1 MPAAAIA
8 RDLGLPRS
16 TVYHLLAVLRDE
28 GFVVH
33 LPEQRRYG
41 LGVAAFELGSAYARQ
56 EPLRWIAGTVL
67 SRLVDATTHNGH
79 LAVLHGRDVLY
90 VIEERAAG
98 PPEPRHRR
106 RRPAPGAADR
116 ERPGDARRIAA
127 RPAARAVPLAR
138 ARSCSATAP
147 ARRR

>member
-67 SRLVDATTHNGH
+67 S
-79 LAVLHGRDVLY
+79 
-90 VIEERAAG
+90 
-98 PPEPRHRR
+98 
-106 RRPAPGAADR
+106 
-116 ERPGDARRIAA
+116 
-127 RPAARAVPLAR
+127 
-138 ARSCSATAP
+138 P
-147 ARRR
+147 ARRRDAPTTATSPCSTAATCCT